1 MLTDFKPRHTEI
13 GKISKDDELIRKSAN
28 GVFVMY
34 KSNFDFLEKPLPV
47 VEDSHQLR
55 QQVKKQRT
63 AKTQIA

>member
-34 KSNFDFLEKPLPV
+34 KSNFDFLEMSLLGT
-47 VEDSHQLR
+47 ELATTHDSSTRLL
-55 QQVKKQRT
+55 
-63 AKTQIA
+63 